1 MMDQD
6 ESRIFSR
13 KTHMLC
19 TFCLHFFKTS
29 FQFSAIE
36 LDIAFSIYMSNGLR
50 WPKEITIF
58 DRVDF
63 LVLTKSRVT
72 IDHQVSPGS
81 LSGAGY
87 F

>member
-1 MMDQD
+1 
-6 ESRIFSR
+6 
-13 KTHMLC
+13 MLC

-36 LDIAFSIYMSNGLR
+36 LHIAFSICMSNGVR

-58 DRVDF
+58 DRVNF
-63 LVLTKSRVT
+63 LVPSKSRVT
-72 IDHQVSPGS
+72 IDHQVGPGS
-81 LSGAGY
+81 LSNAGY